1 MTNHSIE
8 LAPSIL
14 AADPMNFMKEIQ
26 DAENC
31 GADLHHFDVMDGHF
45 VPNLTYGL
53 PLVAKFKK
61 VAKIPLDVHIMIQNP
76 DEMAIKYVEAGADVL
91 VFHVEAARHHHMLAT
106 SIRNA
111 GGRPGVAINPGTS
124 LSNLDAI
131 LEDLEVVNVM
141 TVNPGFGG
149 QKFITS
155 SLRKIESLANL
166 IAKRGLSVVIQVDGG
181 VNVETVA
188 SIRNAGATRLV
199 AGTAFYGAED
209 RMQAAKMLRG

>member
-1 MTNHSIE
+1 
-8 LAPSIL
+8 
-14 AADPMNFMKEIQ
+14 
-26 DAENC
+26 
-31 GADLHHFDVMDGHF
+31 
-45 VPNLTYGL
+45 
-53 PLVAKFKK
+53 
-61 VAKIPLDVHIMIQNP
+61 
-76 DEMAIKYVEAGADVL
+76 
-91 VFHVEAARHHHMLAT
+91 
-106 SIRNA
+106 
-111 GGRPGVAINPGTS
+111 
-124 LSNLDAI
+124 
-131 LEDLEVVNVM
+131 M